1 MTTII
6 RVVLLEAW
14 GFVYMVR
21 AAVLEDNGV
30 VAGSEFP
37 REFSASFRERD
48 GDRFGWR
55 ARRGPELP
63 M

>member
-1 MTTII
+1 M
-6 RVVLLEAW
+6 
-14 GFVYMVR
+14 YMVR

-63 M
+63 I